1 MKMISEKINLEE
13 IKIIARAGFGQM
25 VKAVTDIGRNIM
37 AIDAEFH
44 SDLEKLLLTD
54 GSKQEDLWGINLY
67 PSETGNDFLE
77 YDSMINL
84 RPGYG
89 NKTRSVDDPNTRKKI
104 NKVVYSLIKK

>member
-1 MKMISEKINLEE
+1 MKIISEKISLEE
-13 IKIIARAGFGQM
+13 IKIMGRAGFGQM
-25 VKAVTDIGRNIM
+25 VKAVADIGRDIM

-67 PSETGNDFLE
+67 PGETGNDFLE

>member
-1 MKMISEKINLEE
+1 MFMRIISEKISLDE

-25 VKAVTDIGRNIM
+25 VKAVADIGRDII

-67 PSETGNDFLE
+67 PGETGDDFLE

-84 RPGYG
+84 RPGQG
-89 NKTRSVDDPNTRKKI
+89 NKSRGVDDPKI
-104 NKVVYSLIKK
+104 RQKIKEVVF